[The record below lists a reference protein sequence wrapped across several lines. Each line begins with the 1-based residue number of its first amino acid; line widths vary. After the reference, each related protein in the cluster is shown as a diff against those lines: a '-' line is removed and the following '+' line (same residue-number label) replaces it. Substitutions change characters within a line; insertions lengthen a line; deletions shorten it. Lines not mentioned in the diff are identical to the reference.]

1 MTTLTASQARSTL
14 FPLIEAVNQ
23 DGGIVTITSKAGNA
37 VLMSADEYAA
47 LEETAHLLRSPAN
60 AERLL
65 KSLASKRRTEQNLT
79 EQNLT
84 EQNLTEQ
91 NLTE

>member
-14 FPLIEAVNQ
+14 FPLIEEVNQ
-23 DGGIVTITSKAGNA
+23 GGGVVTITSKAGNA

-65 KSLASKRRTEQNLT
+65 ASLASTQRRAHDLVE
-79 EQNLT
+79 
-84 EQNLTEQ
+84 
-91 NLTE
+91 

>member
-1 MTTLTASQARSTL
+1 MTLTASQAGSTL

-47 LEETAHLLRSPAN
+47 LEETAHLLTKRGRTTSTGSRQIVRRSN
-60 AERLL
+60 A
-65 KSLASKRRTEQNLT
+65 SIG
-79 EQNLT
+79 
-84 EQNLTEQ
+84 
-91 NLTE
+91 